1 MTKCL
6 SSPPENLDRYD
17 VIAFDTET
25 TGLNWPTDHCYSY
38 ALAFPDGA
46 GAYVDIRHNE
56 EDHEFWKQWLSVD
69 CTARVICHN
78 LSFDYRMAW
87 NQGIILPLSN
97 AYDTV
102 VLANIVNEHETA
114 YTIDYLA
121 NKYLGRAKIPIW
133 ELLAEKFGGRATRKV
148 QMPRLKD
155 LSPEEAAPYAMEDA
169 HLALALYYHYMPMIE
184 DQELGDI
191 LELERRA
198 TPEFIMAEMNG
209 IRVNLDYAEEAA
221 DNITPIIEQC
231 QAFLDFSVGEGFN
244 PNSSPQVKKFF
255 NPSQRGDGEWYVGD
269 VRIGKT
275 DKGQPSLGSEYLRAL
290 SENGSAVAQAILD
303 IRSHIKTR
311 DTFIRGHVLGHA
323 VGGRVYPTINQ
334 VKTDLAAGTG
344 TGRLSYTNP
353 AMQQIPN
360 RNKRVAGIVKPMFLP
375 DEGHVWVDSDLHS
388 FEVRVF
394 AHLIG
399 DQAILDEYNRN
410 PMIDFHQFVADLTG
424 LTRDAT
430 YAGQPNAKQLNLSM
444 IFNQGRGATA
454 EKMGMPWEWAS
465 FIDPKTNKRVAYKQA
480 GVEAER
486 VITNYHRRI
495 PGVARLAE
503 RETMKA
509 LRRGYIVTDAGRH
522 CRFPRGH
529 KAYKASGIK
538 IQATAAD
545 LNKENWI
552 RASLV
557 RQFGGRLI
565 LNTHDSYSFSMPED
579 RWREG
584 FTVFKN
590 SVEEPGRLRVPLI
603 LELTGVG
610 ENWWQA
616 ISGDKNAGHKSAE
629 AAGENRLLA

>member
-1 MTKCL
+1 MTRCL

-17 VIAFDTET
+17 VIGFDTET
-25 TGLNWPTDHCYSY
+25 TGLNWPTDYCYSY
-38 ALAFPDGA
+38 ALAFPDGN

-56 EDHEFWKQWLSVD
+56 EDHEFWKQWLNTD
-69 CTARVICHN
+69 CTAKVVCHN

-87 NQGIILPLSN
+87 NQGIILPLSM

-102 VLANIVNEHETA
+102 ILANIVNEHETA

-121 NKYLGRAKIPIW
+121 KKYLGKGKIPIW
-133 ELLAEKFGGRATRKV
+133 EMMAEKFGGRATRKA
-148 QMPRLKD
+148 QMPNLQNLTPD
-155 LSPEEAAPYAMEDA
+155 EAAPYALEDA
-169 HLALALYYHYMPMIE
+169 QLTLGLFQYYMPIIQDE
-184 DQELGDI
+184 GLCDI
-191 LELERRA
+191 FELERRA
-198 TPEFIMAEMNG
+198 TPEFIHAEMRG
-209 IRVNLDYAEEAA
+209 IRVDLRYAEQAA
-221 DNITPIIEQC
+221 DQITPLIERC
-231 QAFLDFSVGEGFN
+231 QDFLDFSVEKGFN
-244 PNSSPQVKKFF
+244 PNSSPQVRKFF
-255 NPSQRGDGEWYVGD
+255 NPYRGQDGDWYVGSQR
-269 VRIGKT
+269 VGTTK
-275 DKGQPSLGSEYLRAL
+275 KGQASLGAEHLRAL
-290 SENGSAVAQAILD
+290 AANGSAVAQAILD

-323 VGGRVYPTINQ
+323 VEDRVYPTINQ
-334 VKTDLAAGTG
+334 AKTDMAAGTG

-360 RNKRVAGIVKPMFLP
+360 RNKKVAAIVKPMFLP
-375 DEGHVWVDSDLHS
+375 DEDQIWVDSDLHS

-394 AHLIG
+394 AHLINEPTII
-399 DQAILDEYNRN
+399 AEYERN
-410 PMIDFHQFVADLTG
+410 PNVDFHQFVADLTG
-424 LTRDAT
+424 LVRDAT

-444 IFNQGRGATA
+444 IFNQGKGATA

-465 FIDPKTNKRVAYKQA
+465 FIDPKTNKRITYKQA
-480 GVEAER
+480 GDEAER
-486 VITNYHRRI
+486 VIANYHRRI
-495 PGVARLAE
+495 PGVSRLAE

-522 CRFPRGH
+522 CRFPNGH

-565 LNTHDSYSFSMPED
+565 LNTHDSYSFSMPRD
-579 RWREG
+579 TWREG
-584 FTVFKN
+584 FTAFKN
-590 SVEEPGRLRVPLI
+590 SVEESGRLRVPLI
-603 LELTGVG
+603 LECTGTG

-616 ISGDKNAGHKSAE
+616 ISGDADVRHSKIKST
-629 AAGENRLLA
+629 AA